1 MSKAYTLATLAT
13 GDLATQTD
21 LTDAIDG
28 IVIPDGGKV
37 MQVKNL
43 ANGSAS
49 NTSSTSWSDATGT
62 SLAITPTANDSKI
75 LVTYNVGSWYVSN
88 TTNMG
93 QLKIV
98 RVVNGVTSDILSPA
112 HGSSSVF
119 FQGKVTGGQQGGGG
133 SISFLDDPQTTD
145 EIIYKVQIKSDSAGM
160 NFSLNKNASNQQ
172 NGQYMTLMEIAA

>member
-13 GDLATQTD
+13 SDLATQTD
-21 LTDAIDG
+21 VTTAIDG
-28 IVIPDGGKV
+28 IVIPEGGV
-37 MQVKNL
+37 VRQVKNL

-75 LVTYNVGSWYVSN
+75 LVTYNVGSWFVAD

-93 QLKIV
+93 HIKIV
-98 RVVNGVTSDILSPA
+98 RVINGVTTDIVAPA
-112 HGSSSVF
+112 HGSASVF
-119 FQGKVTGGQQGGGG
+119 FQGKVTNGQQGGGG
-133 SISFLDDPQTTD
+133 SISFLDDPQTSE
-145 EIIYKVQIKSDSAGM
+145 EITYKVQLKSSNAAM
-160 NFSLNKNASNQQ
+160 NFSLNKNSAHQQ